1 MTGAPERAATLLAFD
16 YGEKRI
22 GVAVG
27 NSLTKSARP
36 LVVVQNR
43 NRDFRFAELG
53 KLIGEWQPDA
63 LVVGLPTHPDG
74 TPHAMTQQAKRFGNQ
89 LNGRFNLPVSW
100 VDERYSS
107 VQAEAGVRSGAA
119 RADLLDA
126 EAACIILQQY
136 FEETATRGE
145 PGGEMRREMRR
156 EIRGEARSEA
166 RGGISSETS
175 NE

>member
-1 MTGAPERAATLLAFD
+1 MTGAPGREATLLAFD

-43 NRDFRFAELG
+43 NRDYRFAELG
-53 KLIGEWQPDA
+53 KLIGEWRPDA
-63 LVVGLPTHPDG
+63 LVVGLPMHPDG

-107 VQAEAGVRSGAA
+107 VQAEASVRSGTA

-136 FEETATRGE
+136 FEETGMRGE
-145 PGGEMRREMRR
+145 P
-156 EIRGEARSEA
+156 RSESP
-166 RGGISSETS
+166 GNPDGETG

>member
-1 MTGAPERAATLLAFD
+1 MSGAAEREATLLAFD

-43 NRDFRFAELG
+43 NREYRFAELG
-53 KLIGEWQPDA
+53 RLIGEWKPDA
-63 LVVGLPTHPDG
+63 LVVGLPMHPDG
-74 TPHAMTQQAKRFGNQ
+74 TPHAMTQQARRFGNQ
-89 LNGRFNLPVSW
+89 LNGRFNLPVTW

-107 VQAEAGVRSGAA
+107 VEAEASMRNGSA
-119 RADLLDA
+119 RTDLLDA

-136 FEETATRGE
+136 FEETE
-145 PGGEMRREMRR
+145 LRR
-156 EIRGEARSEA
+156 
-166 RGGISSETS
+166 
-175 NE
+175 

>member
-1 MTGAPERAATLLAFD
+1 MIGAPEREATLLAFD

-43 NRDFRFAELG
+43 NRDYRFAELG
-53 KLIGEWQPDA
+53 KLIDEWQPDA
-63 LVVGLPTHPDG
+63 LVVGLPMHPDG

-107 VQAEAGVRSGAA
+107 VAAEAGVRNGTA

-136 FEETATRGE
+136 FEEAGTRGE
-145 PGGEMRREMRR
+145 L
-156 EIRGEARSEA
+156 RGELRSALPGE
-166 RGGISSETS
+166 ISGETS

>member
-1 MTGAPERAATLLAFD
+1 MSGAPGREATLLAFD

-36 LVVVQNR
+36 LMVVPNR
-43 NRDFRFAELG
+43 NREYRFAELAR
-53 KLIGEWQPDA
+53 LISEWQPDA
-63 LVVGLPTHPDG
+63 LVVGLPMHPDG

-107 VQAEAGVRSGAA
+107 VDAESSVRAGTA
-119 RADLLDA
+119 RADMLDA

-136 FEETATRGE
+136 LDGLSAAPE
-145 PGGEMRREMRR
+145 PQH
-156 EIRGEARSEA
+156 
-166 RGGISSETS
+166 
-175 NE
+175 